1 MALVASPTTTS
12 VWRDPNVMSASAV
25 SNLEQSPSLLPL
37 HPVSSSADVGVYQ
50 FMGGIHAPPA
60 ITKRENPPTPTP
72 PMADTESIIKDEHGQ
87 EIACVVCGDKSSG
100 KHYGQ
105 FTCEGKI
112 FVYFFTLFF
121 GFVYILIFCLLM
133 KASYVFAYYFY
144 FILCLLLQFSCL
156 QFVILLHWLQ
166 RCFLCLIILITNSI
180 CS

>member
-105 FTCEGKI
+105 FTCEGKL
-112 FVYFFTLFF
+112 FDYFFTVFF
-121 GFVYILIFCLLM
+121 DFVYILIFCLLM
-133 KASYVFAYYFY
+133 KAS
-144 FILCLLLQFSCL
+144 
-156 QFVILLHWLQ
+156 
-166 RCFLCLIILITNSI
+166 
-180 CS
+180 

>member
-105 FTCEGKI
+105 FTCEGKL
-112 FVYFFTLFF
+112 FVYN
-121 GFVYILIFCLLM
+121 FVYLYRNSTLIICNPFVNILIFCLVCYGFFL
-133 KASYVFAYYFY
+133 AGIFCNWIFG
-144 FILCLLLQFSCL
+144 
-156 QFVILLHWLQ
+156 ILLV
-166 RCFLCLIILITNSI
+166 
-180 CS
+180 

>member
-25 SNLEQSPSLLPL
+25 SNLEQTPTLLPL

-105 FTCEGKI
+105 FTCEGKL
-112 FVYFFTLFF
+112 FVYN
-121 GFVYILIFCLLM
+121 FVYLYIP
-133 KASYVFAYYFY
+133 
-144 FILCLLLQFSCL
+144 
-156 QFVILLHWLQ
+156 
-166 RCFLCLIILITNSI
+166 
-180 CS
+180 